1 MDRGREFEIGQEG
14 ANKLMGKE
22 ELKFVMA
29 DVDHVALE
37 VTEIVALKATLAGR
51 EDAAAEFSDE
61 RLGPQAAAQ
70 VAGDDDGSAGVFD
83 DPGFAGD
90 FAVAEVTAIFLDG
103 GFAGFGVVGVDD
115 LVE

>member
-1 MDRGREFEIGQEG
+1 LGGDFKRAIEAAGSADEFIGLGVVSVQAERRVVTRCIEDVEFEIGQEG

-37 VTEIVALKATLAGR
+37 VTEVVALEATLAGR

-61 RLGPQAAAQ
+61 RLGPQAA
-70 VAGDDDGSAGVFD
+70 
-83 DPGFAGD
+83 
-90 FAVAEVTAIFLDG
+90 T
-103 GFAGFGVVGVDD
+103 
-115 LVE
+115 